1 MTERWIQDRHYLM
14 VPFDDKDRAK
24 RLGARW
30 DFEKKKWYYTGN
42 DGRRFAEWIP
52 PEAAKVSDLSEEQ
65 QQMIALAKEGRNV
78 LVDAC
83 IGSGK
88 TTTIQ
93 TLCNEMT
100 DKQILYLTY
109 NRLLKVDAKSKITE
123 NNVTVTNYHGFAS
136 MILRNAGISSGV
148 AELIQTLLANSE
160 KIVIPRYDLLVID
173 EYQDIDREIS
183 EMLECIKDQNPG
195 IQIVA
200 VGDMKQKIYD
210 KTTLDAAEFISDFL
224 EDFERVSFTQC
235 FRLSAPLAARL
246 GRIWEKPIN
255 GVNKNCTVR
264 TMALDDT
271 VSFLA
276 SQNPADILCLG
287 KRDGLMASVLN
298 ELERKYPSRFNKR
311 TVYASINDRD
321 SGGATEP
328 TKSTAIFTTFDG
340 SKGLERKICVV
351 FDYTLDYWSSRS
363 LAPDTKYEILRNI
376 FCVAMSRGKQQIIIV
391 ANDPN
396 QVLSEDILSV
406 PFKTRK
412 EYLRAFQVSEMFD
425 FKYDEDI
432 EDCYSLI
439 RKRKIRRS
447 DNTVIDID
455 STDCMIDLSPCIGIY
470 QEASFFKKYDIMQ
483 QIEYVKDFHD
493 DKALLQLKPG
503 ATMEDKVLFL
513 TAYETKQDRYYCQ
526 VKPPFI
532 TDEQSEAI
540 HKRLA
545 TEFTGNENV
554 QQDFTMN
561 LSDASDVPYCICGR
575 PDVIKNNTVFEL
587 KFVNELEH
595 KHFLQCAVYMVA
607 FGLKKGILWNVKTNE
622 RYSISIPDEEMFI
635 QAVMKTVTKGSA
647 KRAYIETCDCA
658 KRAS

>member
-1 MTERWIQDRHYLM
+1 MIKTDLVSNLPSSMQERVNNTGSDMEKWLAERKERAKYIDDLSLENESDSEDGIEFYFVNEFITGDLRIEISAIAKDFFANCADVCRQVDEKKDELHAVDYFTGDYDKASYGINMIGDQFSLMVMHYLYYGT
-14 VPFDDKDRAK
+14 K
-24 RLGARW
+24 LGNE
-30 DFEKKKWYYTGN
+30 FCKKQ
-42 DGRRFAEWIP
+42 
-52 PEAAKVSDLSEEQ
+52 L
-65 QQMIALAKEGRNV
+65 IAL
-78 LVDAC
+78 
-83 IGSGK
+83 
-88 TTTIQ
+88 
-93 TLCNEMT
+93 
-100 DKQILYLTY
+100 
-109 NRLLKVDAKSKITE
+109 
-123 NNVTVTNYHGFAS
+123 H
-136 MILRNAGISSGV
+136 
-148 AELIQTLLANSE
+148 
-160 KIVIPRYDLLVID
+160 
-173 EYQDIDREIS
+173 
-183 EMLECIKDQNPG
+183 
-195 IQIVA
+195 
-200 VGDMKQKIYD
+200 
-210 KTTLDAAEFISDFL
+210 
-224 EDFERVSFTQC
+224 
-235 FRLSAPLAARL
+235 
-246 GRIWEKPIN
+246 
-255 GVNKNCTVR
+255 R
-264 TMALDDT
+264 T
-271 VSFLA
+271 FH
-276 SQNPADILCLG
+276 
-287 KRDGLMASVLN
+287 K
-298 ELERKYPSRFNKR
+298 
-311 TVYASINDRD
+311 
-321 SGGATEP
+321 
-328 TKSTAIFTTFDG
+328 
-340 SKGLERKICVV
+340 
-351 FDYTLDYWSSRS
+351 
-363 LAPDTKYEILRNI
+363 
-376 FCVAMSRGKQQIIIV
+376 
-391 ANDPN
+391 
-396 QVLSEDILSV
+396 
-406 PFKTRK
+406 K

-587 KFVNELEH
+587 KFVSELEH

-607 FGLKKGILWNVKTNE
+607 FGLKRGILWNVKTNE

-658 KRAS
+658 KKAS